1 MASPCFSFPEMT
13 WIIPLR
19 LCSMIPWNS
28 LPVTP
33 CAENLWQLSSTQV
46 LRSNSPFA
54 VKWISSHISLKYPK
68 VAKKKRWSFKGNF
81 SSLNKCLVD
90 HLLQCID
97 VVGDLST
104 LLLLQWSVSCIQDFS
119 YLWFFEL
126 TAVSGKLSFTYITW
140 YFIQD
145 ARSQR
150 KIHLK
155 KEWQK

>member
-81 SSLNKCLVD
+81 SSLNKYVSSIIYFSVLMLWETFLRCCYYNGRFLASKIFRIYD
-90 HLLQCID
+90 SLSLQ
-97 VVGDLST
+97 
-104 LLLLQWSVSCIQDFS
+104 
-119 YLWFFEL
+119 LWVENSASH
-126 TAVSGKLSFTYITW
+126 T
-140 YFIQD
+140 
-145 ARSQR
+145 
-150 KIHLK
+150 
-155 KEWQK
+155 